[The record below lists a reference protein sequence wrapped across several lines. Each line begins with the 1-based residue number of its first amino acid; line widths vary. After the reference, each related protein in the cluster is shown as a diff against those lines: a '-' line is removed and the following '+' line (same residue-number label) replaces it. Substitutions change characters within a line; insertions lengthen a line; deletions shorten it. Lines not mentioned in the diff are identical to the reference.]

1 MKVFAVVPALLVLVS
16 LCGSPVPPPPAS
28 LSGTVYYDANHNGIH
43 DSCDS
48 PLGGVNVQATGSD
61 GKNETAT
68 VDADGGFRIDRVPSG
83 DVTVSLHAPTEESW
97 LVTTPPS
104 EVTVKGP
111 KDTSGVVIG
120 SATASPLPTT
130 GDSVI
135 GVIYND
141 ANGNFK
147 IDPNECGIQQ
157 AQASVSSY
165 EKRGSPPETRS
176 SADGTFVFSG
186 LPSPGTVSVS
196 FASNTPSWIPTSMT
210 PGACAV
216 GAAPQQ
222 VGSTNVYEAD
232 LGFRQG
238 QFTGSISG
246 VLFDDANG
254 NGIRDDGEAGIGGQS
269 IDLGTSA
276 TACGAGEPSPTTTD
290 ADGHYSI
297 GTLAPGEYAPE
308 VNFNSADINR
318 FVRSN
323 WPKGKTIAVNDS
335 LVITDIPA
343 TMTPAGYVR
352 AFAFYDLNGNGVQ
365 DPGEKADWDVDVCLH
380 PAHAAMTITPAG
392 ACGVSVNE
400 GFTPPVG
407 PLDPG
412 EYDLKLTGRYDD
424 GPLQSTTPTDVTVL
438 QGENNFDV
446 GILPPPAVVGG
457 S

>member
-1 MKVFAVVPALLVLVS
+1 
-16 LCGSPVPPPPAS
+16 
-28 LSGTVYYDANHNGIH
+28 
-43 DSCDS
+43 
-48 PLGGVNVQATGSD
+48 
-61 GKNETAT
+61 
-68 VDADGGFRIDRVPSG
+68 
-83 DVTVSLHAPTEESW
+83 
-97 LVTTPPS
+97 
-104 EVTVKGP
+104 VKGP
-111 KDTSGVVIG
+111 TDTSGIVIG
-120 SATASPLPTT
+120 SATANPLPTT

-147 IDPNECGIQQ
+147 IDPNECGIPQ
-157 AQASVSSY
+157 AQAYVSSY
-165 EKRGSPPETRS
+165 AKNGSPPETRS
-176 SADGTFVFSG
+176 NAMDGTFVFSG
-186 LPSPGTVSVS
+186 LPSPGTVSVF
-196 FASNTPSWIPTSMT
+196 FASRSWIPTSMT

-254 NGIRDDGEAGIGGQS
+254 NGIRDDGEEGIGGQS
-269 IDLGTSA
+269 IDLGTSS
-276 TACGAGEPSPTTTD
+276 TACGAGAPSATTTD
-290 ADGHYSI
+290 TDGHYSI

-308 VNFNSADINR
+308 VNFHSADLNR

-323 WPKGKTIAVNDS
+323 WPKGKTIAVNHS

-352 AFAFYDLNGNGVQ
+352 ALAFYDVNGNGVQ
-365 DPGEKADWDVDVCLH
+365 DAGEKADWDVHVCLR
-380 PAHAAMTITPAG
+380 PAAAATTITPAG
-392 ACGVSVNE
+392 ACGVSVNK
-400 GFTPPVG
+400 GFTPLG

-412 EYDLKLTGRYDD
+412 EYDLQLTGRYDD
-424 GPLQSTTPTDVTVL
+424 GPLQSTTPTHVTVL
-438 QGENNFDV
+438 QGENNFDI

-457 S
+457 N